1 MMAGRVVESG
11 VSLVELLVALAVG
24 MLVLLG
30 AGRLYLDGVE
40 NLIRVDE
47 LGERQEAVTLG
58 ALFLLRDIRRGGV
71 EPGRYELRD
80 ATDGEGCAS
89 TTGWR
94 ENLGGRP
101 GRDGRKLCG
110 ERADSGGCGG
120 RAGLYRITLRPL
132 GGVNPLVLHAMDRE
146 AAVRH
151 AGSSSPGE
159 RDHEGK
165 RDAAGGDGIAHRSG
179 IAGHGRDAGDGR
191 AAFVADRGA
200 PGGQP
205 QGIGAGRDGGGGCRL
220 AGLGGLERARRHHRR
235 VVSRNVR
242 IDDLARVS
250 RSLAFP
256 GRAGQAR

>member
-80 ATDGEGCAS
+80 ATDGEGCALHDRVA
-89 TTGWR
+89 G
-94 ENLGGRP
+94 EPLV
-101 GRDGRKLCG
+101 DGLAATAGSCAAS
-110 ERADSGGCGG
+110 EPIRADVEGK
-120 RAGLYRITLRPL
+120 AGLYRITLRPL

-159 RDHEGK
+159 RG
-165 RDAAGGDGIAHRSG
+165 S
-179 IAGHGRDAGDGR
+179 
-191 AAFVADRGA
+191 
-200 PGGQP
+200 
-205 QGIGAGRDGGGGCRL
+205 
-220 AGLGGLERARRHHRR
+220 
-235 VVSRNVR
+235 
-242 IDDLARVS
+242 
-250 RSLAFP
+250 
-256 GRAGQAR
+256 